1 MNMQSLKGAIANV
14 LPTSNGAVNGK
25 HAGPSPESELHPFDP
40 LTPTEIRNTVSILK
54 AQFPDVPLRFKVIE
68 LLEPTKADVIP
79 YIEAERL
86 GTPLPPKPTRLTFSY
101 FHRMDKGIFY
111 KAILTPSTGKM
122 VSLKELPAAIQG
134 PIDVD
139 EMIAIEK
146 FCLQHPAV
154 LAEIEKL
161 QLPAGYSVCT
171 DPWIYGTDDE
181 NENRRLI
188 QCYMYVVE
196 KDHPECNHYS
206 LPALFSP
213 VFDAVKLELV
223 RMDYL
228 PSGDSYEGVPVAP
241 WKPVKAVQYAHD
253 LLDEPVRTDL
263 KPYIVQQPEGPSF
276 SVSEDNLIQWQKW
289 RFRLGFNYRDGMVI
303 YNVTY
308 DGRNTFYRLSMNE
321 MTVPYGDPRAPYH
334 RKQAFDVGDV
344 GLGITANQLALGCDC
359 LGHIKYFDGYRT
371 DSQGN
376 PVLLKN
382 VICLH
387 EQDGGLLHK
396 HTNYRSGAATVA
408 RNRQLVVQMIC
419 TVANYEYIFA
429 WIFDQAAGIDFE
441 VRATGI
447 LSTIPFENQDGETC
461 EWGTNVAPGV
471 VGSYHQHLF
480 NLRIDPA
487 IDGYKNTVFWED
499 SVPLA
504 ADPAKNK
511 WGVGYTTKDTKI
523 TEAGAY
529 ETSVPLHRT
538 YKIRNDSVI
547 NKITHKPV
555 SYKIMTAPSQMLLM
569 GPDSFDAKRAGFA
582 TKPVWVTKYNDG
594 ELYAAGEFTNQS
606 KKGTGLEVWSERK
619 DNVENEDVVF
629 WHTFG
634 LTHNPRPEDFPV
646 MPVERL
652 MVSMRPN
659 GFFDKSPALDVPRSA
674 QSANQSTLYEKGKT
688 NGVNG
693 KMTNETAAC
702 CHTNPLP
709 NGNH

>member
-1 MNMQSLKGAIANV
+1 MA
-14 LPTSNGAVNGK
+14 
-25 HAGPSPESELHPFDP
+25 ELHPFDP
-40 LTPTEIRNTVSILK
+40 LTPAEIQNTVAVLK

-68 LLEPTKADVIP
+68 ILEPTKSDVIP
-79 YIEAERL
+79 FIEAERL
-86 GTPLPPKPTRLTFSY
+86 GKPLPAYPTRLTFSY
-101 FHRMDKGIFY
+101 FHRMDTGIFH
-111 KAILTPSTGKM
+111 KAVLNPSGGKVISM
-122 VSLKELPAAIQG
+122 KQLPGTIQG

-154 LAEIEKL
+154 LAEIEKMK
-161 QLPAGYSVCT
+161 LPSGYSVCT

-181 NENRRLI
+181 NESRRLI
-188 QCYMYVVE
+188 QCYMYVVDR
-196 KDHPECNHYS
+196 DHPECNHYS
-206 LPALFSP
+206 IPATFSP

-228 PSGDSYEGVPVAP
+228 PPGNTFEGVPTSP
-241 WKPVKAVQYAHD
+241 WKPVKAVQYAHA
-253 LLDEPVRTDL
+253 LMDEPVRTDL

-276 SVSEDNLIQWQKW
+276 TVSNNNLIQWQKW
-289 RFRLGFNYRDGMVI
+289 RFRIGFNYRDGLVI

-308 DGRNTFYRLSMNE
+308 AGRNVFYRLSMCE

-344 GLGITANQLALGCDC
+344 GLGVTANQLALGCDC

-371 DSQGN
+371 DSKGN
-376 PVLLKN
+376 PVHLKN

-396 HTNYRSGAATVA
+396 HTNYRSGIATVA
-408 RNRQLVVQMIC
+408 RNRQLVVQMIA

-447 LSTIPFENQDGETC
+447 LSTIPMDTEDGQTS
-461 EWGTNVAPGV
+461 EWGPNIAPGV

-480 NLRIDPA
+480 SLRIDPA
-487 IDGYKNTVFWED
+487 IDGFKNTVIYED
-499 SVPLA
+499 SVPSKP
-504 ADPAKNK
+504 DPVKNN
-511 WGVGYTTKDTKI
+511 WGNSYVTEDTIIK
-523 TEAGAY
+523 EAGAY
-529 ETSVPLHRT
+529 DTNVPLHRT

-547 NKITHKPV
+547 NKLTHKPV
-555 SYKIMTAPSQMLLM
+555 SYKIMTCPSQMLLM
-569 GPDSFDAKRAGFA
+569 APDSYNTKRAGFA
-582 TKPVWVTKYNDG
+582 TKPVWVTKYQDG

-606 KKGTGLEVWSERK
+606 KKGTGVEVWTERK
-619 DNVENEDVVF
+619 DHVENEDLVF

-646 MPVERL
+646 MPVERI
-652 MVSMRPN
+652 MVSMKPN
-659 GFFDKSPALDVPRSA
+659 GFFEKSPALDVPQSV
-674 QSANQSTLYEKGKT
+674 QSANKSTLY
-688 NGVNG
+688 NGANG
-693 KMTNETAAC
+693 KITTDTASC
-702 CHTNPLP
+702 CYPTPLP
-709 NGNH
+709 NGSHA